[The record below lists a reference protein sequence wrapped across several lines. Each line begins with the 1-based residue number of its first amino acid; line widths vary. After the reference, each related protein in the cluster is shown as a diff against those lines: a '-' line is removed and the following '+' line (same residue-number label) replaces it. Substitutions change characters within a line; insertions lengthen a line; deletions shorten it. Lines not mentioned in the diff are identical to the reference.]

1 MINESNVAS
10 AKHISRALLAT
21 VIAFILIVCV
31 FTISAFAGEA
41 GQYNVII
48 NDNGYEYTI
57 TTGETEPIEILND
70 ENITLGSNDK
80 LNIAAFSAGIGGKI
94 VIDRLNT
101 INIKFNNT
109 IKTYDVYADT
119 VGEAFTEVGVHTE
132 GLAVNYDD
140 DMPIKN
146 GMVITVDSPKIV
158 TIHVDSDTYSIGVI
172 DGTVADVLNEA
183 GVTLGENDYTEPT
196 ADAIVA
202 DGMEINV
209 FRVEFKT
216 VTKNEKIAHNTK
228 KTEDSSLEKGKTKVE
243 VKGEDGERSVTYRIT
258 YVNGRESEKTEVT
271 STIIKE
277 AVTEVQRVGT
287 KVVVVESNN
296 VDSYN
301 GYHVGSVINGSYTH
315 YCACEICCG
324 KSNGITS
331 SGKKVSNG
339 MENPYYVACNWL
351 PLGSIIEV
359 DGVNYTVVDRGGSSL
374 SRKGRIDI
382 FTPEGHSTAKK
393 KGTGS
398 CTIKIVRLGW

>member
-70 ENITLGSNDK
+70 ANITLGSNDK

-258 YVNGRESEKTEVT
+258 YVNGRESEKN
-271 STIIKE
+271 
-277 AVTEVQRVGT
+277 RGYL
-287 KVVVVESNN
+287 NN
-296 VDSYN
+296 YQ
-301 GYHVGSVINGSYTH
+301 
-315 YCACEICCG
+315 
-324 KSNGITS
+324 
-331 SGKKVSNG
+331 
-339 MENPYYVACNWL
+339 
-351 PLGSIIEV
+351 
-359 DGVNYTVVDRGGSSL
+359 RGGNRGSAC
-374 SRKGRIDI
+374 RHKGCC
-382 FTPEGHSTAKK
+382 S
-393 KGTGS
+393 
-398 CTIKIVRLGW
+398 